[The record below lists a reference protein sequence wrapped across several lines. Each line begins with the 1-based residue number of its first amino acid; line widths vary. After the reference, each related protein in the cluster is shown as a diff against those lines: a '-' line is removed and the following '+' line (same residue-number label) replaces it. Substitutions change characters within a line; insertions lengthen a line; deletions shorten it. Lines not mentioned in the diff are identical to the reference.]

1 MASTAKR
8 CHYEVL
14 GLPRECSPE
23 ELRSAY
29 RKLALQRHPDKLVKS
44 GLSQSE
50 ATAQFQEL
58 QHAYEVLSDPKERA
72 WYDSHRSQILFSDPN
87 SKSNSVVPDL
97 FSFFSNT
104 VYSGFSDSGKGFYKV
119 YSDVFDKI
127 QANEINFAK
136 KLGLGID
143 SVRQAPLMGNLDSPY
158 AQVTA
163 FYSYWLGF
171 STVMDFCW
179 ADEYD
184 AMAGP
189 NRKSRRLMEEENNK
203 VRRKA
208 KREYNDTVRKLADFV
223 KKRDKRV
230 IDMKVKKNLE
240 MEKKK
245 EEEKER
251 KRKLEM
257 ERKERAM
264 AYEEPDWAKVDEEEV
279 EDLYEDDESEKK
291 DEKEFYC
298 VLCGKKFKSEKQWKN
313 HEQSKK
319 HKEKVAEF
327 KDSLDDEEELEAEV
341 DEEGESERE
350 GVDEE
355 RLESEEDGVR
365 VDDLEERIRDSL
377 NVADEESANG
387 VELNDD
393 GDDDEFFDA
402 EHAKDGEETG
412 ASVDFVVNDDDDDEN
427 DVLETMVSGHKG
439 RFDFDENDGNDD
451 DVDDDEIGV
460 LEAMMA
466 GRKSRKP
473 SAPTHKPEVSETPTQ
488 IESENEND
496 GVGAMEYNNRK
507 PAKKKRRAKKEKGGK
522 NGDETNVP
530 TNGKYE
536 KNVINI
542 GDGDSSYAQES
553 SSQYFEENEDN
564 AGKENEQVG
573 RDKKKISNQP
583 VDKKGTSKNTKPRSK
598 LSTRGRKPNRNLGH
612 FCETCEEEFESRN
625 KLHKHL
631 SDSGHAAMKSR

>member
-1 MASTAKR
+1 MASAKR

-14 GLPRECSPE
+14 GLSRDSSPE
-23 ELRSAY
+23 EIRSGY

-44 GLSQSE
+44 GLSQAE

-87 SKSNSVVPDL
+87 SHSNSVVPDL

-104 VYSGFSDSGKGFYKV
+104 VYSSYSDTGKGFYKV

-127 QANEINFAK
+127 LANEINFAK
-136 KLGLGID
+136 KLGLGVD

-158 AQVTA
+158 TQVTA
-163 FYSYWLGF
+163 FYGYWLGF

-208 KREYNDTVRKLADFV
+208 KREYNDTVRRLADFV

-257 ERKERAM
+257 EKKERAM

-279 EDLYEDDESEKK
+279 EDLFEDDEFEEKK

-327 KDSLDDEEELEAEV
+327 RDSLDDEEELEAEV

-350 GVDEE
+350 GAGEE
-355 RLESEEDGVR
+355 RLQSEEDGSGVE
-365 VDDLEERIRDSL
+365 DLKERIQDCL
-377 NVADEESANG
+377 NVAEEESANG

-393 GDDDEFFDA
+393 DEFFDA
-402 EHAKDGEETG
+402 SHAKEGEEDG
-412 ASVDFVVNDDDDDEN
+412 VSVDLDDNDDDGDDEN
-427 DVLETMVSGHKG
+427 GVLETMVAGHKG
-439 RFDFDENDGNDD
+439 RVDFDDE
-451 DVDDDEIGV
+451 DDEIDV
-460 LEAMMA
+460 LEAMLA
-466 GRKSRKP
+466 GHKSRKP
-473 SAPTHKPEVSETPTQ
+473 GASTHKPTDSLTPTQ
-488 IESENEND
+488 VESENEND

-507 PAKKKRRAKKEKGGK
+507 IPKKKRRAKKEKGRK
-522 NGDETNVP
+522 NGDESNVP

-536 KNVINI
+536 KNIHTN
-542 GDGDSSYAQES
+542 GNDDSNAQES
-553 SSQYFEENEDN
+553 SSRNFNDNEDN
-564 AGKENEQVG
+564 GSKENEQLG
-573 RDKKKISNQP
+573 RDNKKISNQP
-583 VDKKGTSKNTKPRSK
+583 IDKKGTSKDTKTKAKISSK
-598 LSTRGRKPNRNLGH
+598 GRKAKNTSKNLGH
-612 FCETCEEEFESRN
+612 FCETCGEDFESRN
-625 KLHKHL
+625 KLHRHL
-631 SDSGHAAMKSR
+631 GESGHAAMKSR

>member
-1 MASTAKR
+1 MASAKR

-14 GLPRECSPE
+14 GLSRDSSPE
-23 ELRSAY
+23 EIRSGY

-44 GLSQSE
+44 GLSQAE

-87 SKSNSVVPDL
+87 SHSNSVVPDL

-104 VYSGFSDSGKGFYKV
+104 VYSSYSDTGKGFYKV

-127 QANEINFAK
+127 LANEINFAK
-136 KLGLGID
+136 KLGLGVD

-158 AQVTA
+158 TQVTA
-163 FYSYWLGF
+163 FYGYWLGF

-208 KREYNDTVRKLADFV
+208 KREYNDTVRRLADFV

-245 EEEKER
+245 EEEKDR

-257 ERKERAM
+257 EKKERAM

-279 EDLYEDDESEKK
+279 EDLFEDDEFEEKK

-327 KDSLDDEEELEAEV
+327 RDSLDDEEELEAEV

-350 GVDEE
+350 GAGDE
-355 RLESEEDGVR
+355 RLQSEEDGSGVE
-365 VDDLEERIRDSL
+365 DLEERIRDCL
-377 NVADEESANG
+377 NVAEEDSANG

-393 GDDDEFFDA
+393 DDDEFFDA
-402 EHAKDGEETG
+402 SHAKEGEEDG
-412 ASVDFVVNDDDDDEN
+412 VSVDLDDNDDDGDDEN
-427 DVLETMVSGHKG
+427 GVLETMVAGHKG
-439 RFDFDENDGNDD
+439 RVDFDENDDE
-451 DVDDDEIGV
+451 DDEIDV
-460 LEAMMA
+460 LEAMLA
-466 GRKSRKP
+466 GHKSRKP
-473 SAPTHKPEVSETPTQ
+473 GASTHKPTDSVTPTQ

-507 PAKKKRRAKKEKGGK
+507 IPKKKRRAKKEKGRK
-522 NGDETNVP
+522 NGDESNVP

-536 KNVINI
+536 KNIHTN
-542 GDGDSSYAQES
+542 GNDDSNAQES
-553 SSQYFEENEDN
+553 SSRNFNDNEDN
-564 AGKENEQVG
+564 GSKENEQLG
-573 RDKKKISNQP
+573 RDNKKISNQP
-583 VDKKGTSKNTKPRSK
+583 IDKKGTSKDTKTK
-598 LSTRGRKPNRNLGH
+598 AKISTKGRKA
-612 FCETCEEEFESRN
+612 
-625 KLHKHL
+625 KV
-631 SDSGHAAMKSR
+631 